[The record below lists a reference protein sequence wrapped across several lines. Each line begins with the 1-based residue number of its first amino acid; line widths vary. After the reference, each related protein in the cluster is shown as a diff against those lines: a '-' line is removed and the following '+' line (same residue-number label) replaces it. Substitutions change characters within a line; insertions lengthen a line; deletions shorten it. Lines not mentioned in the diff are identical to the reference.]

1 MQDSRTT
8 FSTDNAQAE
17 IFLEAISVVM
27 PLLGDWHTGLNYAQA
42 IFNYCYHGFLEE
54 FQDMLGWKRINK
66 DVSSCY
72 YQATRLITFVF
83 EEMIRFLVHQY
94 AECRGKR
101 QP

>member
-1 MQDSRTT
+1 
-8 FSTDNAQAE
+8 
-17 IFLEAISVVM
+17 M
-27 PLLGDWHTGLNYAQA
+27 PLPGNWHTGLNYAQA
-42 IFNYCYHGFLEE
+42 IFNYCCHGFLEE